1 MARRTHSSNSDSN
14 SCHNCGMRIFITGGT
29 GFIGSHTA
37 LLLAERGHSVVLFD
51 NLSNSYGDV
60 PERLRSLMPNGE
72 FEFVQGDVLDRD
84 AQTAAMAGCDA
95 VIHFAGL
102 KALGES
108 WIRPLDYYRTNVSGT
123 IEVLAAMQAN
133 DVRNIVFSSS
143 ATVYGLPAQI
153 PVVESMPLSAT
164 NPYGRSKLTAEEMI
178 GDFVSLQNDWSAT
191 LLRYFNPAGAH
202 PSGLLGENPIGRPN
216 NLMPIIAQVVAGRYP
231 SVQINGND
239 YPTRDGTCIRDYLHV
254 MDLAQAHV
262 LAVEASFGPGVRAF
276 NLGAGRGYSILELV
290 HAFEAASGRNVPL
303 EFGPRRR
310 GDIPELWADP
320 SLAQR
325 ELGWVATRSLAE
337 MCEDAWRFAQAS
349 SMSTS

>member
-1 MARRTHSSNSDSN
+1 
-14 SCHNCGMRIFITGGT
+14 MRIFITGGT

-37 LLLAERGHSVVLFD
+37 LLLAERGHSVVLYD
-51 NLSNSYGDV
+51 NLSNSHADV
-60 PERLRSLMPNGE
+60 PERLRALAPSGDFTFIE
-72 FEFVQGDVLDRD
+72 GDVLDR
-84 AQTAAMAGCDA
+84 AALTSAMAGCDA

-108 WIRPLDYYRTNVSGT
+108 WVRPLDYYRTNVSGT
-123 IEVLAAMQAN
+123 IEVLAAMHAN
-133 DVRNIVFSSS
+133 DIRNLVFSSS
-143 ATVYGLPAQI
+143 ATVYGLPATI

-178 GDFVSLQNDWSAT
+178 SDFVSLQSGWSAT

-202 PSGLLGENPIGRPN
+202 PSGILGENPIGRPN
-216 NLMPIIAQVVAGRYP
+216 NLMPIIAQVCAGRFA

-239 YPTRDGTCIRDYLHV
+239 YPTPDGTCIRDYLHV
-254 MDLAQAHV
+254 MDLAHAHV
-262 LAVEASFGPGVRAF
+262 LAVEASSDPGVRAL

-290 HAFEAASGRNVPL
+290 HAFEAASGRKVPL

-320 SLAQR
+320 SLAHSQ
-325 ELGWVATRSLAE
+325 LGWTATRTLAE
-337 MCEDAWRFAQAS
+337 MCNDAWRFTES
-349 SMSTS
+349 LS